1 MQLLNILSLEYPSQ
15 THYFSLNHTPMFS
28 PFQAQHMSKWIC
40 AMVSSWHL
48 CGLSFAWNC
57 LWRANVYR
65 NKQIWIGC
73 CCDTGSWLIDHIHN
87 HFAVVTC
94 PLYSGKNDWQWHA
107 QDLKPCIS
115 RQSQRSWGINCFNLS
130 LETLQSISEPEMC
143 CGQHIS
149 RRMTWQPRGY
159 WASPWRWEIHNI
171 KLSCKP
177 DKMIS
182 TSEWIKY
189 LELVNN
195 WFTHCPD
202 LVGGKLDCSWA

>member
-1 MQLLNILSLEYPSQ
+1 MMHKCCCDTQ
-15 THYFSLNHTPMFS
+15 THTTLGYVRRSERFRGQMKNKHLFADFIRNGFNRVTPAMPQDDAFYFRLV
-28 PFQAQHMSKWIC
+28 Q
-40 AMVSSWHL
+40 
-48 CGLSFAWNC
+48 
-57 LWRANVYR
+57 YR